1 MNLEE
6 ETIKA
11 EYYPYPPNSTWEEK
25 EEINKKH
32 IEEWKKYLKPLT
44 KTELTDNNTMKN
56 KTFDDFERQF
66 ATMCDSSPDEIR
78 EFIATI
84 ILAAAHDNSLV
95 DAAFE
100 WVASK
105 NNKN

>member
-11 EYYPYPPNSTWEEK
+11 EYYPYPPNATWDEI

-44 KTELTDNNTMKN
+44 KTELTYNNTMSF
-56 KTFDDFERQF
+56 TEEFEQ
-66 ATMCDSSPDEIR
+66 
-78 EFIATI
+78 
-84 ILAAAHDNSLV
+84 L
-95 DAAFE
+95 
-100 WVASK
+100 
-105 NNKN
+105 